1 MLKGFVKGF
10 LVGRISFVKAELEVD
25 NAYQDWLN
33 GNLEAR
39 RQGLSRRM
47 YFIHAGLTRSW

>member
-1 MLKGFVKGF
+1 MLKRFVKGF

-39 RQGLSRRM
+39 QQGLSSRM